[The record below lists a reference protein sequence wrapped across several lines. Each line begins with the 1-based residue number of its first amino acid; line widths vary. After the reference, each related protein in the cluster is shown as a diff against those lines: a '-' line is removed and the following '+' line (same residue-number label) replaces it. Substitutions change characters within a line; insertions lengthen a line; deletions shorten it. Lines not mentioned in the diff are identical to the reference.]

1 MDEVEA
7 RRGLDRERQA
17 TVARIQSMSR
27 DFEAIVASSIDSN
40 ADDEHDPEG
49 STVAYDRAQTAA
61 LLNEAQ
67 DYLGHIDLALDRLAK
82 GRYFT
87 CDGCGTPIAPERLS
101 ARPATR
107 HCIQCASSTRSD

>member
-1 MDEVEA
+1 MDEIEA
-7 RRGLDRERQA
+7 RQGLEQERRA
-17 TVARIQSMSR
+17 TLARIQSMSR
-27 DFEAIVASSIDSN
+27 DFEAIVESSIDSN

-67 DYLGHIDLALDRLAK
+67 DYLDDIDRALDRLAK

-87 CDGCGTPIAPERLS
+87 CDGCGAPIDAERLS

-107 HCIQCASSTRSD
+107 HCIQCASSTPSH